1 MDAALEDWAGVSAVL
16 RGWAPGLAGASAV
29 RELRA
34 DRAIPR
40 PELGHRAR
48 LAQALGGL
56 PEGVDWISNARFGPG
71 VRDVIEGLA
80 IWAGS
85 ASGA

>member
-1 MDAALEDWAGVSAVL
+1 LESREGVFAALKAWVPELED
-16 RGWAPGLAGASAV
+16 ASAA

-56 PEGVDWISNARFGPG
+56 PEGLDWVSNARFGPG